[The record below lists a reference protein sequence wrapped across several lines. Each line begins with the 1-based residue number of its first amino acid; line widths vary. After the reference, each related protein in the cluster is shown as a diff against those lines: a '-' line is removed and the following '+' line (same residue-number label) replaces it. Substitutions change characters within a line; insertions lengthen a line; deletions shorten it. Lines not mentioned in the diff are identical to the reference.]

1 MIITGIA
8 HHYLLLFTPANAVT
22 KKMRDTHLTM
32 GRRGK
37 RHPRIIVARET
48 KVLIAERHSAVGR

>member
-1 MIITGIA
+1 M
-8 HHYLLLFTPANAVT
+8 YLLLFTPANAVI
-22 KKMRDTHLTM
+22 KKTRDTHLTM